1 MDAWPGSRSGGYRV
15 IRFRER
21 ATNVIRATFTANCP
35 KLSKHCVQTCS
46 FAIRC
51 QQVSGSP
58 TEKRFVVS
66 ENIKIYFT
74 LWIISNTLEM
84 SDRVGLKIEEEL
96 NYPRVKLYNTKNLI
110 SWTNIFSLFTRAM
123 NFFSNFKRQVG
134 KWIWWLTRIIVR
146 RIKTIN
152 YT

>member
-66 ENIKIYFT
+66 ENIKIYSFHS
-74 LWIISNTLEM
+74 LNNLEY
-84 SDRVGLKIEEEL
+84 SRDVRSGGIKD
-96 NYPRVKLYNTKNLI
+96 
-110 SWTNIFSLFTRAM
+110 
-123 NFFSNFKRQVG
+123 
-134 KWIWWLTRIIVR
+134 R
-146 RIKTIN
+146 RIELSSSEIV
-152 YT
+152 

>member
-58 TEKRFVVS
+58 TEKRRWA
-66 ENIKIYFT
+66 KILKYIPST

-110 SWTNIFSLFTRAM
+110 TNIFSLFTRAM

-146 RIKTIN
+146 RIETIN

>member
-58 TEKRFVVS
+58 TEKRFVA
-66 ENIKIYFT
+66 KILKYIPST

-110 SWTNIFSLFTRAM
+110 TNIFSLFTRAM

-146 RIKTIN
+146 RIETIN